1 MTTISDLSLDLVE
14 KIVYR
19 VPITSIGAVRST
31 CKLLNR
37 LCKNR
42 IWLYLEEKR
51 HQFLGFMVKNY
62 KLCLIKFYLHGILDE
77 EEFVDPSI
85 KEIIGDSLLNQV
97 DVTKVFHCDGLLLC
111 VTKDKEEVDRTSL
124 VVWNPYL
131 GQIRWIQRPRNNYDR
146 LDSYALGYDKKK
158 NRKHKILRFLDDNIG
173 NNVFTYEIYDFSSDS
188 WRVLNITPDYD
199 TTFFQRGVSLKGNAY
214 FFATEK
220 LRVVTEEEYTPEPHK
235 FLICFDFTIE
245 SFGPP
250 LPLPFNLYTGD
261 TGTLS
266 SLRDEKL
273 AALYQCCDMAEVEIW
288 VTTKIEEPNALSW
301 IPFLRIDLEPFTGF
315 DLQFQHDGASF
326 FIEEEKKIAVVF
338 HLDSS
343 DQMTYY
349 DSDHEDLI
357 GENGSSE
364 ITCNDTA
371 YIIGENGYFQ
381 KVGLGE
387 GVSDPSPLNFG
398 EYCPLVCS
406 SSYVPSLVQI
416 SHQFAGDNN

>member
-1 MTTISDLSLDLVE
+1 MTTISDLPWDLVE
-14 KIVYR
+14 KILSR
-19 VPITSIGAVRST
+19 VSITSIGAVGST
-31 CKLLNR
+31 SKLWNR

-42 IWLYLEEKR
+42 IWRNLEAKR

-62 KLCLIKFYLHGILDE
+62 KLCLIRFNLLGILNE
-77 EEFVDPSI
+77 EKFVDPSI

-124 VVWNPYL
+124 VVWNPCL
-131 GQIRWIQRPRNNYDR
+131 GQIRWIQRPRNNYHR
-146 LDSYALGYDKKK
+146 LDRYALGYDKKK
-158 NRKHKILRFLDDNIG
+158 NRKHKILRLLDDDIG
-173 NNVFTYEIYDFSSDS
+173 NKVFAYEIYDFSSDS
-188 WRVLNITPDYD
+188 WRVLKITPDYD
-199 TTFFQRGVSLKGNAY
+199 IMFFQRGVSLKGNAY

-220 LRVVTEEEYTPEPHK
+220 LQVVVTEEEYTPEPHK
-235 FLICFDFTIE
+235 FLICFDFTTE
-245 SFGPP
+245 RFGPP
-250 LPLPFNLYTGD
+250 LSLPFNHYTSD

-288 VTTKIEEPNALSW
+288 VTTKIEEPNAVSW
-301 IPFLRIDLEPFTGF
+301 IPFLRIDLEPLTGF

-326 FIEEEKKIAVVF
+326 FIDEDKKIAVVF

-349 DSDHEDLI
+349 DDDLI
-357 GENGSSE
+357 GENGSYE
-364 ITCNDTA
+364 VTCNDTA
-371 YIIGENGYFQ
+371 YIIGEKGYFR

-387 GVSDPSPLNFG
+387 GVKDPSPLNLG

-406 SSYVPSLVQI
+406 SSYIPSLVRI
-416 SHQFAGDNN
+416 N

>member
-1 MTTISDLSLDLVE
+1 MQKSDLALP
-14 KIVYR
+14 R
-19 VPITSIGAVRST
+19 R
-31 CKLLNR
+31 
-37 LCKNR
+37 
-42 IWLYLEEKR
+42 KR

-62 KLCLIKFYLHGILDE
+62 KLCLIKFYLHGILD
-77 EEFVDPSI
+77 
-85 KEIIGDSLLNQV
+85 EIIGDSLLNQV

-131 GQIRWIQRPRNNYDR
+131 GQIRWIQRPRNNYHR
-146 LDSYALGYDKKK
+146 LDRYALGYDKKK
-158 NRKHKILRFLDDNIG
+158 NRKHKILRFLDDNMG
-173 NNVFTYEIYDFSSDS
+173 TYEIYDFSSDS

-326 FIEEEKKIAVVF
+326 FIEEEKKIAV
-338 HLDSS
+338 
-343 DQMTYY
+343 
-349 DSDHEDLI
+349 
-357 GENGSSE
+357 ENGSSE

>member
-131 GQIRWIQRPRNNYDR
+131 GQIRWIQRPRNNYD
-146 LDSYALGYDKKK
+146 
-158 NRKHKILRFLDDNIG
+158 
-173 NNVFTYEIYDFSSDS
+173 SSDS

>member
-85 KEIIGDSLLNQV
+85 KGIIGDSLLNQV

-131 GQIRWIQRPRNNYDR
+131 GQIRWIQRPRNNYHR
-146 LDSYALGYDKKK
+146 LD
-158 NRKHKILRFLDDNIG
+158 
-173 NNVFTYEIYDFSSDS
+173 SSDS

-288 VTTKIEEPNALSW
+288 VTTKIEVPNALSW

-315 DLQFQHDGASF
+315 DLQFQHGGASF

-387 GVSDPSPLNFG
+387 GVSG
-398 EYCPLVCS
+398 LVS
-406 SSYVPSLVQI
+406 TKLQEAKGIDSQD
-416 SHQFAGDNN
+416 GTN

>member
-85 KEIIGDSLLNQV
+85 KGIIGDSLLNQV

-131 GQIRWIQRPRNNYDR
+131 GQIRWIQRPSNNYHR
-146 LDSYALGYDKKK
+146 LDRYALGYDKKK
-158 NRKHKILRFLDDNIG
+158 NRKHKILRFLDDNMG
-173 NNVFTYEIYDFSSDS
+173 TYEIYDFSSDS

-288 VTTKIEEPNALSW
+288 VTTKIEVPNALSW

-315 DLQFQHDGASF
+315 DLQFQHGGASF

-338 HLDSS
+338 AK
-343 DQMTYY
+343 
-349 DSDHEDLI
+349 
-357 GENGSSE
+357 
-364 ITCNDTA
+364 DTDIQNPTREVA
-371 YIIGENGYFQ
+371 YIIGVDGSIKAADVRESAD
-381 KVGLGE
+381 KVLTA
-387 GVSDPSPLNFG
+387 
-398 EYCPLVCS
+398 LVC
-406 SSYVPSLVQI
+406 SYVPSLVKL
-416 SHQFAGDNN
+416 N